1 MTNFKHATAKA
12 ATRMHR
18 AAFDMSKGHVAGKVA
33 GLPVLKLTTIGRKS
47 GQSRATMLAA
57 ALHDDRRIVL
67 VASNRGANSHPA
79 WYLNLRDR
87 PQVTV
92 AMKGRQWPMVA
103 RTATSAEKAALWPRI
118 VFAGPGYGAY
128 QSATDRDLPV
138 VILEHE
144 PI

>member
-1 MTNFKHATAKA
+1 MTNFKHSAAKA

-18 AAFDMSKGHVAGKVA
+18 AAFDMSKGHIAGKVA

-47 GQSRATMLAA
+47 GQSRTTMLAA
-57 ALHDDRRIVL
+57 ALQDDRRIIL

-92 AMKGRQWPMVA
+92 TMKGGRWPMVA
-103 RTATSAEKAALWPRI
+103 RTATSDERPSC
-118 VFAGPGYGAY
+118 GPKSSPPARDT
-128 QSATDRDLPV
+128 ATTR
-138 VILEHE
+138 
-144 PI
+144 

>member
-1 MTNFKHATAKA
+1 MTNFKHAAAKA

-18 AAFDMSKGHVAGKVA
+18 AAFDMSKGHIAGKVA

-47 GQSRATMLAA
+47 GQSRTTMLAA
-57 ALHDDRRIVL
+57 ALQDDRRIIL

-92 AMKGRQWPMVA
+92 TMKGGRWPMVA
-103 RTATSAEKAALWPRI
+103 RTATSDEKAKLWPQI
-118 VFAGPGYGAY
+118 VSAGPGYGDY
-128 QSATDRDLPV
+128 QMTTDRDLPV
-138 VILEHE
+138 VILEPE
-144 PI
+144 TT